1 MTIPAQVLKRLG
13 IESRMQSE
21 ARPGH
26 EDSRRNHQPEG
37 QGRVIVES
45 DKTVYGGTIP
55 DSAARAQV
63 RDFRAADP
71 RLLWP

>member
-1 MTIPAQVLKRLG
+1 MKIRGEIIK
-13 IESRMQSE
+13 
-21 ARPGH
+21 
-26 EDSRRNHQPEG
+26 PEG

-71 RLLWP
+71 RLLWS